1 MRKFVILIF
10 MILMCFLFLMPGI
23 SFSGIV
29 SGPDQMIGQDIIT
42 PMADCKAG
50 VVNHFLEA
58 TELTLAVVMVS
69 ANYLNS
75 KNYRHNA
82 LNSLEGGTILKCPTL
97 ADLTIKY

>member
-1 MRKFVILIF
+1 MKKFVMLIF

-42 PMADCKAG
+42 PMADSK
-50 VVNHFLEA
+50 VVVL
-58 TELTLAVVMVS
+58 
-69 ANYLNS
+69 NYLYKGPNLS
-75 KNYRHNA
+75 A
-82 LNSLEGGTILKCPTL
+82 SVVTTLNTLDESNQTNDLSNPEGGTVLKCPIL

>member
-42 PMADCKAG
+42 PMADSK
-50 VVNHFLEA
+50 VVALTYLHKG
-58 TELTLAVVMVS
+58 TEPSMAVVTLQ
-69 ANYLNS
+69 NKIDKIYQDND
-75 KNYRHNA
+75 
-82 LNSLEGGTILKCPTL
+82 LNSLEGGTVLKCPTL